1 MRGPQRSRAGSP
13 AEQRGPH
20 AGSPRGV
27 QDLGWGAIPAGVEA
41 GNAQAPDRPVNL
53 AVLDFGDS
61 SFGRLASDTLSTNL
75 KSEAELIAF
84 DRDQSRVAA
93 RGASYSGSLNLSLY
107 EARVLGADAVRCGGV
122 PPRQPC
128 VAKYRSRPRQ
138 SRAYRCARSAP
149 P

>member
-1 MRGPQRSRAGSP
+1 MNSRVAQVSTNMHRVFFLVVMSITFGPSG
-13 AEQRGPH
+13 H
-20 AGSPRGV
+20 
-27 QDLGWGAIPAGVEA
+27 
-41 GNAQAPDRPVNL
+41 AQAPDRPVNL

-107 EARVLGADAVRCGGV
+107 EARVLGA
-122 PPRQPC
+122 
-128 VAKYRSRPRQ
+128 
-138 SRAYRCARSAP
+138 
-149 P
+149 